1 MGQVLQSMGWKP
13 QELEAEPLTLLL
25 ELHDKDLPPLKT
37 ILLLLDGKDLKAV
50 RQTCK
55 SLNQYIKAEVW
66 GSSSGRAQLTE
77 KLLTRWTRD
86 EATPV
91 ELIGVESPVME
102 MVCNERFVICALRSG
117 VVSVH
122 DIGTGDFVTNLRSP
136 QQTASFQL
144 AVKKDLVAFLSRV
157 KGTGFDGTIWNGLEV
172 VTHFSFVLPLG
183 DCQLDTYD
191 PE

>member
-1 MGQVLQSMGWKP
+1 MGQVLQSMRWKP